1 MVFTSIVYNF
11 HISRSADTKS
21 MSEIQNEN
29 IYLSVIIPA
38 FNEDESLPHLYEHLK
53 VVLDEIAA
61 DNYEIIFVDD
71 GSTDSSLKVMR
82 ELHEKDDC
90 VSVYSL
96 RKNFGKAQALAAGF
110 EFARG
115 KYIFT
120 LDADMQDDPD
130 EIPRFIE
137 RLDDGLD
144 LVIGWKANRKD
155 PFLKVISSHFFNW
168 INKKVFGLNLHD
180 INCGF
185 KAFKREVIEEIEL
198 YGELHR
204 YIPIIAHSKG
214 FRIDEIKV
222 KHHKRKFGITKYNWK
237 RYFAGFFDLLT
248 SIVIT
253 RFAKKPLHFFGVIGS
268 AFFITGMLV
277 CIKLTWD
284 WFNKVWIGDRPLLFL
299 GVLLII
305 VGMQIIMI
313 GLVSEIVINH
323 KERKK
328 SRLPI
333 RKAYTHLPDDKNENI
348 QES

>member
-1 MVFTSIVYNF
+1 MSMC
-11 HISRSADTKS
+11 AD
-21 MSEIQNEN
+21 QDEN

-38 FNEDESLPHLYEHLK
+38 YNEEESIPYLYEHLK
-53 VVLDEIAA
+53 QVLDDIAA
-61 DNYEIIFVDD
+61 DKYEIIFVDD
-71 GSTDSSLKVMR
+71 GSSDSSLKVMR
-82 ELHEKDDC
+82 ELHEEDKC
-90 VSVYSL
+90 VNVFSH
-96 RKNFGKAQALAAGF
+96 RKNFGKAQALATGF
-110 EFARG
+110 EYARG

-130 EIPRFIE
+130 EIPRFISK
-137 RLDDGLD
+137 LDDGLD
-144 LVIGWKANRKD
+144 LVIGWKARRKD
-155 PFLKVISSHFFNW
+155 PFLKVVSSHFFNW
-168 INKKVFGLNLHD
+168 INKKVFGLKLHD

-185 KAFKREVIEEIEL
+185 KAYKREVIEEIEL

-214 FRIDEIKV
+214 FRITEIRV
-222 KHHKRKFGITKYNWK
+222 KHHKRKYGRTKYNWR

-248 SIVIT
+248 SLVIT

-268 AFFITGMLV
+268 AFFFLGMIV
-277 CIKLTWD
+277 CLKLTWD
-284 WFNKVWIGDRPLLFL
+284 WFHKIWIGDRPLLFL

-323 KERKK
+323 KEKK
-328 SRLPI
+328 KTRLPI
-333 RKAYTHLPDDKNENI
+333 REAYTHLPDDKDENI